1 MWECCYEI
9 SVWHGCTACTSDGN
23 AALHRAKLSALML
36 KIHPHQRVC
45 CMGMQLRHTLKG
57 YVEAGVRKA
66 ALEQARASMGL
77 SMWRAK
83 GFHVTCGMRL
93 QLR

>member
-1 MWECCYEI
+1 
-9 SVWHGCTACTSDGN
+9 
-23 AALHRAKLSALML
+23 
-36 KIHPHQRVC
+36 
-45 CMGMQLRHTLKG
+45 MGMQLGHTLKG
-57 YVEAGVRKA
+57 YVEAEVGKA

-77 SMWRAK
+77 SVWCAK